1 MNFPNKEKIYYM
13 PLDELFASTDYKIW
27 KKTSLGFSYAYQNRN
42 DISCHGTLT
51 TLEKKFQDQKNH
63 SIYFFTVYNSF
74 GGRTFKVTPKFHIC
88 CIYPIIQ

>member
-1 MNFPNKEKIYYM
+1 M

-51 TLEKKFQDQKNH
+51 TLEKKCQDQKKITRYTSLLSTILLEDGLLRSH
-63 SIYFFTVYNSF
+63 QNS
-74 GGRTFKVTPKFHIC
+74 TFVVSTLLSNN
-88 CIYPIIQ
+88 QG

>member
-1 MNFPNKEKIYYM
+1 M
-13 PLDELFASTDYKIW
+13 PLDELFGSTDYKIQ

-51 TLEKKFQDQKNH
+51 LEKCQDLKNH
-63 SIYFFTVYNSF
+63 PIYFFTVYNSF
-74 GGRTFKVTPKFHIC
+74 GGRTFKVTPKFYIC